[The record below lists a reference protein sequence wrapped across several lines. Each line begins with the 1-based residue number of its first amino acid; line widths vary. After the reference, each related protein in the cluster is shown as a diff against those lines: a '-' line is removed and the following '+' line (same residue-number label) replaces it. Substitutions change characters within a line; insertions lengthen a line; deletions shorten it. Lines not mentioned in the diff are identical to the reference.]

1 MMSGVLLRPV
11 NILLC
16 KYTFLSSVR
25 GYLPAPAD
33 SQRNMMD
40 LNVEQETLRELS
52 SRKQNLLLEL
62 KNYEAN
68 AAASLGGGGL
78 ARGGAAG
85 RGGKYF
91 IDKYFY
97 GVFSQL
103 FSAGEVDMGMIPA
116 QTQLQTAL
124 AINLGTEGRAVRRSE
139 HHCLLSTHL
148 HFPRHY
154 SVFALYYTSLCSR
167 VSFVLLLFGVPSVYS
182 GLLRLRRGEI
192 NENN

>member
-1 MMSGVLLRPV
+1 MWPTAVILPPNDVWCAAASGEYTSNSV
-11 NILLC
+11 NN
-16 KYTFLSSVR
+16 TFLSPVR

-85 RGGKYF
+85 GGGKYF
-91 IDKYFY
+91 
-97 GVFSQL
+97 
-103 FSAGEVDMGMIPA
+103 
-116 QTQLQTAL
+116 
-124 AINLGTEGRAVRRSE
+124 
-139 HHCLLSTHL
+139 
-148 HFPRHY
+148 
-154 SVFALYYTSLCSR
+154 
-167 VSFVLLLFGVPSVYS
+167 
-182 GLLRLRRGEI
+182 
-192 NENN
+192 